1 MQQSLSTQRPPRKG
15 PIYGFWL
22 PALLAL
28 VLIFPLIELPRPS
41 LITAPPWR
49 IELLSSVLLMYGLFF
64 GRVDLEA
71 GFRSLRSS
79 SGTYILFRFLLL
91 FAAWSGLSIFWS
103 DAKGPAIH
111 HTFLWAV
118 YLTTLIVLLSLMISS
133 GHKLVSDVAVL
144 VAIVLGVL
152 CLIDYASIVDFSIS
166 EGTLRIRWA
175 KYAEL
180 LVTLSPFLWAVL
192 LFKGKHKNPVIWTA
206 AALSW
211 ITAMLSLSKAAF
223 IAGVIGFGLLFAGT
237 LIFSGRSFRRPLAII
252 FAAWLLLTVGTQAAF
267 TYFSSVPSTVQYI
280 SGTADQTRT
289 TSSMRVFTWKVA
301 ADMIRHRPFLGVG
314 ANNFGNSFNEGRAEY
329 AAANPNDRETAI
341 GEDYLFER
349 AHNEYL
355 QIAAELGVVG
365 LGSFAAVFGLFA
377 FLMMRAF
384 VRHCGHVSPLFIAS
398 AAGMA
403 AFGVSSLFTS
413 FSFRAMQNGLVF
425 FAMMAV
431 AMYELVKLDKRAAIT
446 VLTDHNKAD
455 SRWYVFAL
463 GSFSAAGLLF
473 VSVAIA
479 ISNALIVVAERRSSL
494 AESEPAFT
502 NALRFFPDNAGGHYA
517 YGVALAKAEQFDRAA
532 EQFDLAARFGAGAN
546 ITYSSMALARR
557 SAGDI
562 AGSERSLRDGI
573 RVFPRSQFL
582 RARLVIFLEEHG
594 RENDAE
600 KEFQIAREMDLR
612 QANGWYWLVRLGS
625 KEAYQRSKGDP
636 QIAAPAELVPANA
649 IYMYLNETMG
659 PARGS
664 E

>member
-1 MQQSLSTQRPPRKG
+1 MDQSVSTQQNPWKG
-15 PIYGFWL
+15 PLYGSWL
-22 PALLAL
+22 PAVLAL

-49 IELLSSVLLMYGLFF
+49 IELLSSALLMYGLVF

-71 GFRSLRSS
+71 GLRSLRSS
-79 SGTYILFRFLLL
+79 SGIYIFFRFLLL
-91 FAAWSGLSIFWS
+91 FAALSGLSIFWS
-103 DAKGPAIH
+103 VAKGPAIH
-111 HTFLWAV
+111 HTFVWAV
-118 YLTTLIVLLSLMISS
+118 YLTTLIVFLSLLISS
-133 GHKLVSDVAVL
+133 GHKMVSDVAVM

-152 CLIDYASIVDFSIS
+152 CLIDYDTISDFSVS

-180 LVTLSPFLWAVL
+180 LITLSPLLWALL
-192 LFKGKHKNPVIWTA
+192 LFKGKNKNPVIWAA

-223 IAGVIGFGLLFAGT
+223 IAGVIGFVLLFAGAF
-237 LIFSGRSFRRPLAII
+237 IFSGRSFRRPLAII

-267 TYFSSVPSTVQYI
+267 TYFSSVPSTIQYI
-280 SGTADQTRT
+280 SGTADQTRS

-314 ANNFGNSFNEGRAEY
+314 ADNFGNSFNEGRAEY
-329 AAANPNDRETAI
+329 AAKNPNDQDTAI

-355 QIAAELGVVG
+355 QIAAELGFIG
-365 LGSFAAVFGLFA
+365 LGSFAAVFGLFG
-377 FLMMRAF
+377 FLMIRAL
-384 VRHCGHVSPLFIAS
+384 VRHRGGVSPVLIAS
-398 AAGMA
+398 VAGMA

-425 FAMMAV
+425 FAMTAV
-431 AMYELVKLDKRAAIT
+431 AMYELVKLDKRIAIP
-446 VLTDHNKAD
+446 VLNGHNRAD
-455 SRWYVFAL
+455 SPRFVFAL
-463 GSFSAAGLLF
+463 GVFSAAGLLF

-479 ISNALIVVAERRSSL
+479 LSNALIVVAERRSSL

-517 YGVALAKAEQFDRAA
+517 YGVALARAEQFYRAA

-546 ITYSSMALARR
+546 ITYSSMALARQ

-562 AGSERSLRDGI
+562 AGAERSLRDGI

-582 RARLVIFLEEHG
+582 RARLVVFLEDLG
-594 RENDAE
+594 RETEAE
-600 KEFQIAREMDLR
+600 NEFRIAREMDLR
-612 QANGWYWLVRLGS
+612 QANGWYWLVKLGS
-625 KEAYQRSKGDP
+625 KEAYQRSKSDP
-636 QIAAPAELVPANA
+636 QIAEPAELVPANA

-659 PARGS
+659 PAKAS